1 MHIKY
6 VQYFSV
12 ADQNRKG
19 SKPFVFFH
27 FLGLSYELKVYLLPT
42 IFLSK
47 IPYKTKT
54 YMMLI
59 SKLTVAERS

>member
-1 MHIKY
+1 MY
-6 VQYFSV
+6 STSV
-12 ADQNRKG
+12 LQIRIEKDLNLLY
-19 SKPFVFFH
+19 

>member
-1 MHIKY
+1 MY
-6 VQYFSV
+6 STSV
-12 ADQNRKG
+12 LQIRIEKDLNLLY
-19 SKPFVFFH
+19 

-59 SKLTVAERS
+59 SKLTVAQRS